1 MRETQLFSTVNF
13 GYGENPKSERLRLI
27 TKEYDFELAID
38 KGQKDQ
44 NGKLSFTEM
53 GSVTL
58 NLEKIAILKINFIDQ
73 YLKLK
78 RNKMYEI
85 RKEAKPTTL
94 HDVFFSC
101 PGDTNYKLYV
111 LRFITH
117 VGFDQNQKAQV
128 TTKFM
133 IYGLINGWD
142 DYSNI
147 RKSKEFPRD
156 AVIADFTLNDFSAAD
171 GDQYVPKS
179 TIIMEQ
185 LSSILEAIM
194 SGTSSQYAFYLQELA
209 KEKSENSTSSSI
221 KNVPDYVEKGTHT
234 DAEIEDEFPF

>member
-1 MRETQLFSTVNF
+1 MKDTQLFSMVNF

-27 TKEYDFELAID
+27 TKEYDFEIAID
-38 KGQKDQ
+38 KGQKDS

-53 GSVTL
+53 GSVVL
-58 NLEKIAILKINFIDQ
+58 NSEKIAVLKINFIDQ

-117 VGFDQNQKAQV
+117 IGFDQNQKAQV
-128 TTKFM
+128 TTKFI
-133 IYGLINGWD
+133 IYGLLNGWD

-147 RKSKEFPRD
+147 RKSKEFPKD
-156 AVIADFTLNDFSAAD
+156 AIIADYTLNDFSAAD
-171 GDQYVPKS
+171 GDQYIPKS
-179 TIIMEQ
+179 TVLMEQ
-185 LSSILEAIM
+185 FSSILEAIM
-194 SGTSSQYAFYLQELA
+194 SGTSAQYAYHLQELA
-209 KEKSENSTSSSI
+209 KENSENKTSNSI
-221 KNVPDYVEKGTHT
+221 KQVPDYAQKGTAS
-234 DAEIEDEFPF
+234 DEEDEFPF